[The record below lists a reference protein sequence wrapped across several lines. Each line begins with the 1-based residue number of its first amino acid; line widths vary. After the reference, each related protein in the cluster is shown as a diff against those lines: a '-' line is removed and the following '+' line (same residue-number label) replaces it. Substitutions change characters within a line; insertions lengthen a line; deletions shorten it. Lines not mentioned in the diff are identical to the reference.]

1 MLFLECLT
9 CQRWRRGH
17 QRGLVEE
24 IFSKANEQFVLHD
37 SKGFEAGEA
46 DNLQI
51 VKDFIKRRND
61 MPDIKDKLHAIWYA
75 LMI

>member
-1 MLFLECLT
+1 MCAF
-9 CQRWRRGH
+9 RRISYVDVGDADID
-17 QRGLVEE
+17 EE

-46 DNLQI
+46 DNLRR
-51 VKDFIKRRND
+51 VKDIIKKRND